1 MPVTPTTPTPAA
13 RTSASPEPSRA
24 DQDTGRL
31 QARSTERGTSRAPLR
46 SAGSASVAPRPSTD
60 LQRRTV
66 ALQMAPASPASSSGS
81 PAASVALDVAPDGA
95 LDLGNDMSKLKRV
108 LTQHT
113 DVGRFLPR
121 SSDAV
126 ILGQAR
132 NHTENLANELEAELD
147 TSEVRNQ
154 MSADQIAVMKAKIR
168 KLRSLFTETGLMQ
181 RAPKMAATLA
191 AYITPFLV
199 ASQSVGNKGSIVF
212 ALQVGNSSKNAFQAF
227 MLATQ
232 RTTSPQATKE
242 HVDYRLLAPFLIS

>member
-1 MPVTPTTPTPAA
+1 MTVITYLGNKLRQTNKQTRNIQMPVTPTTPTPAA

-121 SSDAV
+121 SSDAC
-126 ILGQAR
+126 L
-132 NHTENLANELEAELD
+132 L
-147 TSEVRNQ
+147 
-154 MSADQIAVMKAKIR
+154 
-168 KLRSLFTETGLMQ
+168 
-181 RAPKMAATLA
+181 
-191 AYITPFLV
+191 Y
-199 ASQSVGNKGSIVF
+199 
-212 ALQVGNSSKNAFQAF
+212 
-227 MLATQ
+227 
-232 RTTSPQATKE
+232 TSPSAR
-242 HVDYRLLAPFLIS
+242 DRG